1 MMRSQEPKKESRSK
15 GMGLGMGLGPVVR
28 AWGEGS
34 HNGLQLR

>member
-15 GMGLGMGLGPVVR
+15 GTGLGMGLGPVVR
-28 AWGEGS
+28 GVGEGS